1 MKYINYFDS
10 MTDFNKDKE
19 TNLNQP
25 RVALVKENVGGG
37 VDKLFYI
44 KFKYYTYLESSLING
59 SNGNYISVE
68 DIPVKT
74 IPQDIPNDE
83 TIRKWNGFILSNV
96 NPIHSSQFD
105 IFYNILTVTPDSL
118 DLIDNGKL
126 ITKFTLTGLKRKNSD
141 ERDFVGEIAC
151 YLDSSNEPVLLK
163 VDRRNPD
170 HPTVEVL
177 TKVRRGFNNYMD
189 NHEVEKRTKGGD
201 ITFDN
206 L

>member
-1 MKYINYFDS
+1 M
-10 MTDFNKDKE
+10 
-19 TNLNQP
+19 
-25 RVALVKENVGGG
+25 GG

-59 SNGNYISVE
+59 ANGNFISVE
-68 DIPVKT
+68 DIPVKRFA
-74 IPQDIPNDE
+74 QDIPNDE

-96 NPIHSSQFD
+96 YPIRSSQFD
-105 IFYNILTVTPDSL
+105 NFYNNLTVTPDSL

-177 TKVRRGFNNYMD
+177 TKVRRDFNNYMD
-189 NHEVEKRTKGGD
+189 NHEVEKRTKGIEISVD
-201 ITFDN
+201 H

>member
-1 MKYINYFDS
+1 MKYINIFNS

-25 RVALVKENVGGG
+25 RVALVEENGGG

-59 SNGNYISVE
+59 ANGNFISVE
-68 DIPVKT
+68 DIPVKRFA
-74 IPQDIPNDE
+74 QDIPNDE

-96 NPIHSSQFD
+96 NPIKDYQFGS
-105 IFYNILTVTPDSL
+105 FSNHLTVTPDSL

-126 ITKFTLTGLKRKNSD
+126 ITKFTLTCLKRKNSD

-151 YLDSSNEPVLLK
+151 YLDSNNYPVLLK
-163 VDRRNPD
+163 VNRIHPD

-177 TKVRRGFNNYMD
+177 TKTHRDFNHYMD
-189 NHEVEKRTKGGD
+189 NHEIEKRTKGAD

>member
-1 MKYINYFDS
+1 MKYINIFNS
-10 MTDFNKDKE
+10 MTDFNKDKQ

-25 RVALVKENVGGG
+25 RVALVKENGGG

-44 KFKYYTYLESSLING
+44 KFKNYTYLESSLING
-59 SNGNYISVE
+59 SKGNYISVE

-74 IPQDIPNDE
+74 IPEDIPNDE
-83 TIRKWNGFILSNV
+83 TIRTWNGFKLTGV
-96 NPIHSSQFD
+96 YPIHSSLFD
-105 IFYNILTVTPDSL
+105 NFYNNLTVTPDSL

-163 VDRRNPD
+163 VDRRNSD
-170 HPTVEVL
+170 HPTVKVL
-177 TKVRRGFNNYMD
+177 TKIMRGFNNYMD
-189 NHEVEKRTKGGD
+189 NHEVEKRTKGIEMSVD
-201 ITFDN
+201 H

>member
-1 MKYINYFDS
+1 MKYINIFNS
-10 MTDFNKDKE
+10 MTDFNKDKQ

-25 RVALVKENVGGG
+25 RVALVKENVGG

-44 KFKYYTYLESSLING
+44 KFKYYTYLGSSLING
-59 SNGNYISVE
+59 ANGNFISVE
-68 DIPVKT
+68 DIPVKRFA
-74 IPQDIPNDE
+74 QDIPNDE

-96 NPIHSSQFD
+96 YPIKDYQFGP
-105 IFYNILTVTPDSL
+105 ISNHLTVTPDSL

-151 YLDSSNEPVLLK
+151 YLDSNNYPVLLK
-163 VDRRNPD
+163 VNRMHPD

-177 TKVRRGFNNYMD
+177 TKTNRDFNNYMD
-189 NHEVEKRTKGGD
+189 NHEVEKRTKGAD